1 MPFRPLCSVRQN
13 FYAGWCYSH
22 GSFDTKVGKLIKQDR
37 INFVKKAVTATS
49 EDFCLNT
56 ADDSIKVHMKNYKDI
71 MCIVPEA
78 KNLGVITVKD
88 IEKVNNKHHYS
99 FSYKLIP

>member
-1 MPFRPLCSVRQN
+1 MTFPI
-13 FYAGWCYSH
+13 GWCYSH
-22 GSFDTKVGKLIKQDR
+22 GSFDTKIGKLIKQDR
-37 INFVKKAVTATS
+37 INFVKKAVTAMS

-56 ADDSIKVHMKNYKDI
+56 GDVSIKAHMRNYKDI

-88 IEKVNNKHHYS
+88 IEKVNNIHYYS

>member
-1 MPFRPLCSVRQN
+1 M
-13 FYAGWCYSH
+13 
-22 GSFDTKVGKLIKQDR
+22 
-37 INFVKKAVTATS
+37 TATS

-56 ADDSIKVHMKNYKDI
+56 ADDSLKVHMKNYKDI